1 MVGNF
6 LRKRIFI
13 GLAVYL
19 VLAFVADT
27 IATFVPVVQIGT
39 AIKFEELFWFS
50 FGWLI
55 ITAGFFAILLRKK
68 IQIEWRMLYM
78 YVAMMTMIG
87 PIGELFINAVYRNLF
102 GEGVSL
108 WTYVIYPIH
117 GGDTSLYSALF
128 IWPYYGFY
136 LYFLHQKLNIN
147 TEQKRYYIE
156 PASFMAFDAIFLEF
170 LVNIS
175 SAFFLGTLIF
185 YYYPTDIAHL
195 TTIIAAPFYFL
206 GGIVVT
212 RTIKRFMVDPVFFGT
227 MSFLIAIVF
236 VFLAG

>member
-1 MVGNF
+1 
-6 LRKRIFI
+6 
-13 GLAVYL
+13 
-19 VLAFVADT
+19 
-27 IATFVPVVQIGT
+27 
-39 AIKFEELFWFS
+39 
-50 FGWLI
+50 
-55 ITAGFFAILLRKK
+55 
-68 IQIEWRMLYM
+68 
-78 YVAMMTMIG
+78 MMAMIG
-87 PIGELFINAVYRNLF
+87 PIGELFINAIYRNSF
-102 GEGVSL
+102 GEGVPL

-147 TEQKRYYIE
+147 IQKKRYYIE

-175 SAFFLGTLIF
+175 SIFFLGTLIF
-185 YYYPTDIAHL
+185 YYYPNDIAHL

-212 RTIKRFMVDPVFFGT
+212 RTIKRFRVDPVFFGT
-227 MSFLIAIVF
+227 MSLLIAFVF
-236 VFLAG
+236 VFLAN